1 MSTFYFQWSYV
12 DKLFNKTLYPIF
24 TKKDQSKENFAK
36 LVFFFQKLLVHH
48 ILIDKDY
55 VDKIEK
61 QLSNSD
67 SQVSSTPPVIQLSQ
81 PSSSRVITISE
92 P

>member
-1 MSTFYFQWSYV
+1 
-12 DKLFNKTLYPIF
+12 
-24 TKKDQSKENFAK
+24 E
-36 LVFFFQKLLVHH
+36 LLVQR
-48 ILIDKDY
+48 ILVNKDY
-55 VDKIEK
+55 FDKIEK

-67 SQVSSTPPVIQLSQ
+67 SQVSSIAPVIQLSQ

>member
-1 MSTFYFQWSYV
+1 
-12 DKLFNKTLYPIF
+12 
-24 TKKDQSKENFAK
+24 E
-36 LVFFFQKLLVHH
+36 LLVHH
-48 ILIDKDY
+48 ILINKDY
-55 VDKIEK
+55 FDKIEK

-81 PSSSRVITISE
+81 PSSSALITISE